1 MALEPKTK
9 ENEGSRYWMYLNSSN
24 DKCPICGKQIDKSD
38 NNIEYSRTKRS
49 SHVFFIRNVLEKN
62 KS

>member
-9 ENEGSRYWMYLNSSN
+9 ESEGNRYWMYLNSSN
-24 DKCPICGKQIDKSD
+24 DKCPICGEQIDKSD

-49 SHVFFIRNVLEKN
+49 SHVFFHKECFGKE
-62 KS
+62 